1 MYHYAYEV
9 AYSQHSSMMGNAAT
23 LDKAI
28 EGLNFHVAYYRDMG
42 YPIRLANVFV
52 RCEACEGNGR
62 VAKGRK
68 GVRFPKYT
76 DCKACKGKASFPLP
90 LTVGF

>member
-1 MYHYAYEV
+1 MFPYSYEV
-9 AYSQHSSMMGNAAT
+9 SYSTYSAVMGNAAT

-42 YPIRLANVFV
+42 YPLRSASVCV
-52 RCEACEGNGR
+52 RCDACAGVGR
-62 VAKGRK
+62 IAKGRK

-76 DCKACKGKASFPLP
+76 ECKACKGNASFPLP
-90 LTVGF
+90 LTVGV